1 MILPGINKKSVL
13 LYFRIHELQLEV
25 TELQEK
31 LEISEREMK
40 NYSKQV
46 CLQVLLYYY
55 LAVVAIA
62 MALVIICILTSL
74 GKHCRACETQFF

>member
-1 MILPGINKKSVL
+1 MNPLYESILL
-13 LYFRIHELQLEV
+13 HFRIHELQAEV

-31 LEISEREMK
+31 LEISERGVK

-46 CLQVLLYYY
+46 YLQIYYY

-62 MALVIICILTSL
+62 MVLIIICVLTSL
-74 GKHCRACETQFF
+74 GKHCRA

>member
-1 MILPGINKKSVL
+1 MVH
-13 LYFRIHELQLEV
+13 FRIHELQSEV

-31 LEISEREMK
+31 LEISERGMK

-46 CLQVLLYYY
+46 CLQILYYY

-62 MALVIICILTSL
+62 MTLIIIYVLTSL
-74 GKHCRACETQFF
+74 GEHRRACEILTCLH